1 MQKQHSTVY
10 CAQKVSKTN
19 PTPDLVT
26 LYWIMP
32 FFNLRQEDIKVLLS
46 GERYGRSPL
55 ISRAY
60 GMQNISNEI
69 LLILSVLL
77 DLPLFHYFQ

>member
-1 MQKQHSTVY
+1 M
-10 CAQKVSKTN
+10 
-19 PTPDLVT
+19 PDLVT
-26 LYWIMP
+26 LYGIMS

-46 GERYGRSPL
+46 GEWHGRSPL
-55 ISRAY
+55 ISCGY

-77 DLPLFHYFQ
+77 DLSLFHYFQ